1 MSVDEQATT
10 GRKRRGGAIA
20 AILGVVVLLAAG
32 GTMIYLG
39 LQPTAP
45 EPAPLPTAF
54 TASPKAQ
61 VSVDAT
67 AKELPADTL
76 SIPDLGVQAPLLPGE
91 VITKD
96 GGRTLDIPGDPAKLT
111 LYAGGAEPCA
121 SEGTVLVAGHVS
133 SYGVHGA
140 LWSLSKIEANAPV
153 IMTCADGT
161 ATTWQ
166 AVSVDVTAKAALPQ
180 DIFTDTGPKRAVLVT
195 CGGPVMA
202 DGHYRDNVI
211 VELAPVDS

>member
-76 SIPDLGVQAPLLPGE
+76 SIPDLAQEQHRCCPVRSSPRTVGE
-91 VITKD
+91 PST
-96 GGRTLDIPGDPAKLT
+96 
-111 LYAGGAEPCA
+111 
-121 SEGTVLVAGHVS
+121 
-133 SYGVHGA
+133 
-140 LWSLSKIEANAPV
+140 
-153 IMTCADGT
+153 
-161 ATTWQ
+161 
-166 AVSVDVTAKAALPQ
+166 
-180 DIFTDTGPKRAVLVT
+180 F
-195 CGGPVMA
+195 
-202 DGHYRDNVI
+202 
-211 VELAPVDS
+211 LAIRPN